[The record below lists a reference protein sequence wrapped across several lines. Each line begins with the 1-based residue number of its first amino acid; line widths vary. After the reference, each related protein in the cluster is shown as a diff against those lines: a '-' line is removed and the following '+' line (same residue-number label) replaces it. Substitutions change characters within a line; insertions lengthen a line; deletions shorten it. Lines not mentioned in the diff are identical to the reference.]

1 MPDSLTIKNRILFGR
16 ILKAAKQVM
25 KKSHQDNRI
34 AVTGMACIYPGT
46 KSPEELWRNVLA
58 GRRYFRKTPPER
70 LPMSDYFDSDPDAPE
85 KTYSDQMALI
95 ADWKF
100 DPIEFRIPPVVVEAS
115 DISHWLALSTSKSA
129 IEDAGILV
137 STDLTRVGVILGNSL
152 TGEYS
157 RTQSLRFR
165 WPYVGR
171 ALSRSLEHA
180 GFSNAAA
187 ESIIKKMEH
196 FYKSPLPAI
205 TEDTLAGNMSNTIA
219 GRICSHFNFGGG
231 GFIIDGACSSSLLAL
246 AHSCNALV
254 NEDLDVV
261 VAGGV
266 DVSLDP
272 FEVVGFAKA
281 RALAAAGDDI
291 RPYDRLAAG
300 MLPGEGCGIVVL
312 MREEDALKK
321 GYPVHAVIKGW
332 GYSSDGQGSI
342 TAPEQKGQMRALRSA
357 YERAGYSVS
366 SVTLVEGHGT
376 GTTLGDRV
384 EVESLK
390 ALIDESQGEEI
401 CWLGSIKGNI
411 GHTKS
416 ASGMA
421 GFIKAV
427 MALKRKIIPPTVNC
441 NEPNEAFGMPLGR
454 LRPTVRGTS
463 WAKRNTPRRASVS
476 AMGFGGSNAHIT
488 MEETNPE
495 DAPSRE
501 DMALLGSNRKTEI
514 LLLTGDTLHEL
525 KKRIED
531 LLPVARKICRA
542 ELTDLAAHLAE
553 NENKKEFRVAVIAE
567 SPWELAERLEQL
579 LEKFTGSPDIGAL
592 DEPEAGIYAGRAL
605 QRPRMVALFP
615 GQGSQYLNMGEYLF
629 SHYAFISQV
638 YLEADGVL
646 GDMLPRGLRSYI
658 FMNTLTCKEGMP
670 EFTQGRLKDTQ
681 IAQPAIV
688 LSSIAAFKMLE
699 FFGLKPDIVIGH
711 SLGQITALHAAGV
724 FDGLTAVRIAAL
736 RGRAMAY
743 VTSGDPG
750 AMLAVNES
758 QDRVEEMIQPFGR
771 SLAVSNYNSRRQ
783 TVVSGSTEDIRK
795 LMSICAER
803 HIRCRA
809 LDVSHAFHSEFVA
822 PASKMFRHAV
832 DSIPFEKISG
842 RVISTLTGDEVGR
855 DTDLKDHLA
864 DHIRKPVRFTD
875 AVLKVAEER
884 PDLWVEIGPKGVLT
898 GLVRDMLG
906 TQTDCFV
913 TDSETEDGS
922 LVWNRLLARAF
933 VLGFPIRTERLFAHR
948 FHLPFEPEKYD
959 PEFIENPCERPVNS
973 PDAAA
978 GEQGNFISGMISA
991 EISGPGF
998 QEYLKEREKFIKEFI
1013 ALDFKH
1019 YGAARS
1025 HLPETAEITQDHLNP
1040 AKHEKTKNSGKE
1052 DIVEFAR
1059 EWVSRRTGFPV
1070 SEVLPEKRLRDDL
1083 GLDSIKTGELII
1095 ALGRKFGVEFKG
1107 DPSSYA
1113 NAQFSAII
1121 DSVRSAPYK
1130 DDIREAGPETMPGA
1144 DELPDKGTLPD
1155 VIRTFP
1161 ILRIPAPLDEN
1172 RANPLPGESSV
1183 LLLAGPGSGLAKE
1196 TAGLLKRKRH
1206 GILSGN
1212 LLSEQL
1218 ELSTKPSVVIIIL
1231 SPEKKAFF
1239 ECTPG
1244 EFNSRI
1250 EGLASK
1256 LFRILRQVLEKRG
1269 NELRVS
1275 IVRETLE
1282 EDPGL
1287 DLDGGSG
1294 FLKTLSLEYPEV
1306 LFKWLKL
1313 PFVWPAPKKAE
1324 AITRELETSSPRVLY
1339 EYKEDG
1345 TRLTTAAVGGGEA
1358 KKEPFALGPGD
1369 VLFATGGAKGITF
1382 ELARGIAR
1390 KTGVKLALAGSSSAE
1405 NEEVLRNLGTLKEE
1419 GIPHLYIKCDVTDAE
1434 AVRKA
1439 VQEITARFGPVTGAL
1454 HGAGVSRLS
1463 PFSHMDPDDFLRSIK
1478 IKAAGLHNILL
1489 SLDPEKLRVLHVISS
1504 ILGKTGMKG
1513 QADYTFANAWLDH
1526 ALMLFQKRFP
1536 SVRCLSLGYSI
1547 WKETGLGKKLGAVET
1562 LSSLGITGIG
1572 TDEGVAS
1579 YLELAGRRCENP
1591 VFAVTGRLTPE
1602 LECKLFPPYDGPRGR
1617 YLDRIVRYIPG
1628 GEVLAETS
1636 ISHKRDLYL
1645 REHVFQGTTV
1655 FPGVMAIE
1663 AVCEAAMACT
1673 GRDDLP
1679 LLRPVKFRRPLIV
1692 PDDLE
1697 VRIRIQ
1703 AVAGPSEGKTTRVAV
1718 TVRSEADGFKDDHYS
1733 AECFFGLDS
1742 GESEA
1747 ASFPSPL
1754 PERLWI
1760 DPETFVPEPLFQ
1772 GKFFRR
1778 ISSIRVLGREG
1789 ESITDVSVPGGER
1802 YFADDEMPLFTPSPA
1817 ARDAFLQSGALALP
1831 FGYLPLE
1838 IGEIRFHEKLS
1849 PGSNVICRVKG
1860 QEEENGR
1867 YKADISVFGNDGR
1880 LMETMRG
1887 ILLARA
1893 SGAKDKTAAR
1903 GMKTSEL
1910 KDSLK
1915 SLFPGVPLSVAFT
1928 VPPRADTQSG
1938 VKEKPGLGQTA
1949 VITKPSAHSLAC
1961 VREAAIAF
1969 VKDYLRI
1976 ELAPNDVGISY
1987 RPDGKPAL
1995 AFERKPIAGAFS
2007 GADVSLSDIDG
2018 MVVGV
2023 IGPGPIGIDIEI
2035 IKERDPEVW
2044 RGLLGEDGYE
2054 LAGSLALKGAQ
2065 SFDSWATIVWT
2076 LLEAGKKANSLK
2088 RILPGFRT
2096 KLRGPW
2102 FLFEGGAG
2110 NASMVFL
2117 SAFIVEAGKKL
2128 AFSLAMNSACLA
2140 GSQTRKAEKTWPDK
2154 GLDHVLRGFIDKV
2167 EKAGVLWRNDGVN
2180 VAVSEGHHGEFEKA
2194 VVSTM
2199 ERLKQ
2204 FEAGTPAARIREKQL
2219 WMQKAVLRLAGES
2232 VVFRRASEKPMGYA
2246 GDFMLLDMIFRNEL
2260 TARGIGYH
2268 FDRYFLSYPGSEA
2281 VRERSFWVIK
2291 RVEAIRD
2298 ARKSRELS
2306 LLDLGCGPVSIER
2319 TLIQRSPENFYYR
2332 TTGIDYDENALEFAS
2347 RHFEPPNAG
2356 FIARRE
2362 NLISAEGLNA
2372 IEKEAAAADLCM
2384 CMGLVEYLEDD
2395 TVLAVL
2401 ESLFRGCR
2409 VGTHIFTA
2417 NYIPGHYSRTAM
2429 EWLLDWR
2436 LVYRTEDKM
2445 RGLAKKAGFKEG
2457 KISSRLDPTG
2467 SIVLM
2472 ELER

>member
-1 MPDSLTIKNRILFGR
+1 
-16 ILKAAKQVM
+16 M
-25 KKSHQDNRI
+25 KRPRQDKRI
-34 AVTGMACIYPGT
+34 AVIGMACAYPGAN
-46 KSPEELWRNVLA
+46 SPEELWRNVLA

-115 DISHWLALSTSKSA
+115 DISHWLALSTAKSA
-129 IEDAGILV
+129 IEDAGILG

-171 ALSRSLEHA
+171 ALSRSLGHA

-187 ESIIKKMEH
+187 RSIIKKMEH

-219 GRICSHFNFGGG
+219 GRICGHFNFGGG
-231 GFIIDGACSSSLLAL
+231 GFTIDGACSSSLLAL
-246 AHSCNALV
+246 AHSSSALR
-254 NEDLDVV
+254 NGDLDVV

-272 FEVVGFAKA
+272 FEIVGFAKA
-281 RALAAAGDDI
+281 RALASAGDDI
-291 RPYDRLAAG
+291 RPYDRVAAG

-312 MREEDALKK
+312 MREEDARKK
-321 GYPVHAVIKGW
+321 GRPVHALIKGW

-342 TAPEQKGQMRALRSA
+342 TAPEKEGQMRALRSA
-357 YERAGYSVS
+357 YERAGYRIS
-366 SVTLVEGHGT
+366 SVALIEGHGT

-416 ASGMA
+416 AAGMA

-427 MALKRKIIPPTVNC
+427 MALKRKIIPPTMNC
-441 NEPNEAFGMPLGR
+441 REPNQAFGRPLGR
-454 LRPTVRGTS
+454 LRPTVRGTP

-495 DAPSRE
+495 DAPGRE
-501 DMALLGSNRKTEI
+501 DLALLGSDRLTE
-514 LLLTGDTLHEL
+514 LLLFTGEGLEEL
-525 KKRIED
+525 REKIED

-542 ELTDLAAHLAE
+542 ELTDLAAHLA
-553 NENKKEFRVAVIAE
+553 NDDSKKEFRVAIIAE

-579 LEKFTGSPDIGAL
+579 LEKLAGSRDIGAL

-605 QRPRMVALFP
+605 EKPKMVALFP
-615 GQGSQYLNMGEYLF
+615 GQGSQHLNMGGYLF
-629 SHYAFISQV
+629 RHYPFINQV
-638 YLEADGVL
+638 YLQADGVV

-658 FMNTLTCKEGMP
+658 FMNTLTCKEGIP
-670 EFTQGRLKDTQ
+670 EFAQSRLKDTQ

-688 LSSIAAFKMLE
+688 LSSIAALKMLE
-699 FFGLKPDIVIGH
+699 FFGLKPDVMIGH
-711 SLGQITALHAAGV
+711 SLGQVTALHAAGV

-736 RGRAMAY
+736 RGRAMTSVA
-743 VTSGDPG
+743 SGDCG

-758 QDRVEEMIQPFGR
+758 PDRVEEMIHPFGR

-783 TVVSGSTEDIRK
+783 TVVSGSTEDIKK
-795 LMSICAER
+795 LMNICVER

-822 PASKMFRHAV
+822 PASRMFRHAV

-842 RVISTLTGDEVGR
+842 RVMSTLTGDELDH
-855 DTDLKDHLA
+855 DTDLKDLLA
-864 DHIRKPVRFTD
+864 DHIRKPVRFAD
-875 AVLKVAEER
+875 AVLKAAEEK
-884 PDLWVEIGPKGVLT
+884 PDIWVELGPKGVLT

-906 TQTDCFV
+906 SHTDCFI
-913 TDSETEDGS
+913 TDSEKEDGS
-922 LVWNRLLARAF
+922 LVWNGLLARAF

-948 FHLPFEPEKYD
+948 FHLPFDPEKYN
-959 PEFIENPCERPVNS
+959 PEFITNPCERPVES
-973 PDAAA
+973 PDSLPHRQ
-978 GEQGNFISGMISA
+978 EKFPSDLISPEISA
-991 EISGPGF
+991 PGF
-998 QEYLKEREKFIKEFI
+998 QEYLEERKEFIKELI

-1019 YGAARS
+1019 YGTARS
-1025 HLPETAEITQDHLNP
+1025 HLPETAEVTKDHHYP
-1040 AKHEKTKNSGKE
+1040 EKHERTENGAKE
-1052 DIVEFAR
+1052 GMIEFAR
-1059 EWVSRRTGFPV
+1059 EWISRRTGFPV

-1083 GLDSIKTGELII
+1083 GLDSIKAGELII
-1095 ALGRKFGVEFKG
+1095 ALGRKFGVGFKG
-1107 DPSSYA
+1107 DPSGYA

-1121 DSVRSAPYK
+1121 DSVQGALSN
-1130 DDIREAGPETMPGA
+1130 DDIREAGPETMPAGTN
-1144 DELPDKGTLPD
+1144 EFLNEGTLPH
-1155 VIRTFP
+1155 VIRTFSIVP
-1161 ILRIPAPLDEN
+1161 VPAPPDED
-1172 RANPLPGESSV
+1172 RAYPLPGESSI
-1183 LLLAGPGSGLAKE
+1183 LLLAEPESGLAE
-1196 TAGLLKRKRH
+1196 EAAALLKGKGH
-1206 GILSGN
+1206 EILPGN
-1212 LLSEQL
+1212 LFSEQL
-1218 ELSTKPSVVIIIL
+1218 ELSTNPSALIAIL
-1231 SPEKKAFF
+1231 SREEKTFF

-1244 EFNSRI
+1244 EFKSRI

-1256 LFRILRQVLEKRG
+1256 LFHISRQVLENRG
-1269 NELRVS
+1269 KELRVC
-1275 IVRETLE
+1275 IVRETPE

-1294 FLKTLSLEYPEV
+1294 LLRTLSLEYPEI

-1313 PFVWPAPKKAE
+1313 PLIWPARKKAE
-1324 AITRELETSSPRVLY
+1324 AIASEIETSSPRVLY
-1339 EYKEDG
+1339 EYKGDG
-1345 TRLTTAAVGGGEA
+1345 TRLTTAAVRGEEA
-1358 KKEPFALGPGD
+1358 KEVPFALGPGD

-1390 KTGVKLALAGSSSAE
+1390 KTGVKLAMAGSSAAD
-1405 NEEVLRNLGTLKEE
+1405 NEEVLRNIGMLKEE
-1419 GIPHLYIKCDVTDAE
+1419 GIPHLYIKCDVTEAE
-1434 AVRKA
+1434 AVRNA
-1439 VQEITARFGPVTGAL
+1439 VQEITAQFGPVTGVL

-1463 PFSHMDPDDFLRSIK
+1463 PFSNMDLDDFLRSIK
-1478 IKAAGLHNILL
+1478 IKAAGLHNIFL

-1513 QADYTFANAWLDH
+1513 QADYTFANAWLDQ
-1526 ALMLFQKRFP
+1526 ALMQFQKRFP
-1536 SVRCLSLGYSI
+1536 SVQCLSLGYSI
-1547 WKETGLGKKLGAVET
+1547 WKETGLGKKMGAVET
-1562 LSSLGITGIG
+1562 LSSLGITAIG

-1579 YLELAGRRCENP
+1579 YLELAGRRHENP

-1602 LECKLFPPYDGPRGR
+1602 LESKLFPPYGGPRGR
-1617 YLDRIVRYIPG
+1617 YLERIVRYIPG
-1628 GEVLAETS
+1628 GEILAETS
-1636 ISHKRDLYL
+1636 LSHKKDLYL

-1655 FPGVMAIE
+1655 FPGVMGIE
-1663 AVCEAAMACT
+1663 AICEAAMACT
-1673 GRDDLP
+1673 GRDGLP
-1679 LLRPVKFRRPLIV
+1679 VLRSIKFHRPLIV
-1692 PDDLE
+1692 PEDLE

-1703 AVAGPSEGKTTRVAV
+1703 AVADLSGGKISRVIV
-1718 TVRSEADGFKDDHYS
+1718 TVRSEADGFKDDHFS
-1733 AECFFGLDS
+1733 AECFFGPDTDD
-1742 GESEA
+1742 SEA
-1747 ASFPSPL
+1747 PSFPLPL
-1754 PERLWI
+1754 PDRLWI

-1778 ISSIRVLGREG
+1778 ISCIRVLGMGG
-1789 ESITDVSVPGGER
+1789 ESITDVSVPIGER
-1802 YFADDEMPLFTPSPA
+1802 YFTDNEAPLFTPSPA

-1838 IGEIRFHEKLS
+1838 IGEIRFHERLS
-1849 PGSNVICRVKG
+1849 PGSTVICRVKG
-1860 QEEENGR
+1860 RQEENGR
-1867 YKADISVFGNDGR
+1867 YKADISVFGKDGR

-1893 SGAKDKTAAR
+1893 SGAKDETAAW
-1903 GMKTSEL
+1903 GIKTSEL
-1910 KDSLK
+1910 KGSLK
-1915 SLFPGVPLSVAFT
+1915 SLLRGVPLSVAIT
-1928 VPPRADTQSG
+1928 VPPEIRAVSPLA
-1938 VKEKPGLGQTA
+1938 VKEKPGLGQKTA
-1949 VITKPSAHSLAC
+1949 VIKKPSARSLAC
-1961 VREAAIAF
+1961 VREAATAF
-1969 VKDYLRI
+1969 VKNHLRI
-1976 ELAPNDVGISY
+1976 DLAPNDVGISY
-1987 RPDGKPAL
+1987 RPDGKPEL
-1995 AFERKPIAGAFS
+1995 VFERKPVAEAFS
-2007 GADVSLSDIDG
+2007 GADVSLSDIEG

-2023 IGPGPIGIDIEI
+2023 IGPGPVGIDIEI
-2035 IKERDPEVW
+2035 IEERDPEIW
-2044 RGLLGEDGYE
+2044 RGLLGEDGYS
-2054 LAGSLALKGAQ
+2054 LAGSLALEGAQ
-2065 SFDSWATIVWT
+2065 SFGSWATAVWT

-2088 RILPGFRT
+2088 RVLPGFRT

-2102 FLFEGGAG
+2102 FVFEGGTG
-2110 NASMVFL
+2110 NASMTFL
-2117 SAFIVEAGKKL
+2117 SAFTLEAGKKL

-2140 GSQTRKAEKTWPDK
+2140 DSQMRKAENASPGK
-2154 GLDHVLRGFIDKV
+2154 GLDDVLRGFLDRV
-2167 EKAGVLWRNDGVN
+2167 EKGAALWRDDGVN
-2180 VAVSEGHHGEFEKA
+2180 VAASEEHHREFEKA
-2194 VVSTM
+2194 VVSTV

-2204 FEAGTPAARIREKQL
+2204 FEAGTPADLIREKQL

-2232 VVFRRASEKPMGYA
+2232 VVFRRASEKPFGYP
-2246 GDFMLLDMIFRNEL
+2246 GDFMLLDMIFWNEPS
-2260 TARGIGYH
+2260 ARGIGYH

-2298 ARKSRELS
+2298 ARKSRGTS

-2319 TLIQRSPENFYYR
+2319 TLIQRSSENCYYR
-2332 TTGIDYDENALEFAS
+2332 ITGMDYDKNALEFAG
-2347 RHFEPPNAG
+2347 RHLKSPKAG

-2362 NLISAEGLNA
+2362 NLISAEGLAA
-2372 IEKEAAAADLCM
+2372 IEKEAAAADICM
-2384 CMGLVEYLEDD
+2384 CMGLIEYLEDD
-2395 TVLAVL
+2395 TVLAIL

-2409 VGTHIFTA
+2409 GGTHIFAA
-2417 NYIPGHYSRTAM
+2417 NYIPGHYSRAAM

-2436 LVYRTEDKM
+2436 LVYRTEDKV
-2445 RGLAKKAGFKEG
+2445 RGLAKKAGFEEEKM
-2457 KISSRLDPTG
+2457 STRLDPTG